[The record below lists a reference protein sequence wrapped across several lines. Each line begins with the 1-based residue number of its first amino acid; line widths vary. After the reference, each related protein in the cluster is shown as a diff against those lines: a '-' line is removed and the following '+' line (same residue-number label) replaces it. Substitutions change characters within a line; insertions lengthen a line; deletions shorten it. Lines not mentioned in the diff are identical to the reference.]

1 MIDRLVEVILP
12 SKHAWQRLALHGEG
26 LGEWSGYTA
35 QCYIQL
41 GKDANEVNVSETLSH
56 EFLHCLLLMWVSR
69 EAADTLDVLWY
80 GYKGFLDIPIEF
92 KELLGGITHS
102 GIGFPEE
109 NHESHSN

>member
-1 MIDRLVEVILP
+1 M
-12 SKHAWQRLALHGEG
+12 
-26 LGEWSGYTA
+26 
-35 QCYIQL
+35 
-41 GKDANEVNVSETLSH
+41 GKDANEVNVSETLNH